1 MATDIYSSIKTIS
14 EQIKKGNSI
23 ELSMT
28 NFHTKD
34 VLDTTN
40 DKIVVNTLSILNNY
54 MYFLKQYITEL
65 KLDIDEIQKYAYKP
79 KLLSYA
85 IYGTIEYYDLILRIN
100 NMDSVMDFSPE
111 NIKIL
116 KVFSGNIS
124 TFLNEV
130 KIKEKNLI
138 NDNLSIVREET
149 E

>member
-1 MATDIYSSIKTIS
+1 MATEIYSSIKTIS

>member
-1 MATDIYSSIKTIS
+1 MDTEIYSSIKTIS

>member
-1 MATDIYSSIKTIS
+1 MATEIYSSIKTIS

-34 VLDTTN
+34 VLDTSN

>member
-1 MATDIYSSIKTIS
+1 MATEMYSSIKTIS

>member
-1 MATDIYSSIKTIS
+1 MATEIYSSIKTIS

-79 KLLSYA
+79 KLLSYT